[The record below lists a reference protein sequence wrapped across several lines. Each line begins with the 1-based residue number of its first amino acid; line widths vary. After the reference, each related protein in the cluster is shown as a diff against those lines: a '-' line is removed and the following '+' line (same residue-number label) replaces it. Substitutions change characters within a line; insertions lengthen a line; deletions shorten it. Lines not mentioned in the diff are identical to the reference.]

1 MNSLLF
7 ILITFFY
14 CYFFFQ
20 NKIKLGYLWVAAFC
34 FIYINYLLLQTS
46 VLNSMFEFQ
55 FFLFKLNFINF
66 YWIWS
71 LDFISLW
78 FVWLTIFLWIISILC
93 VWNLKYK
100 STFLLHL
107 LFLLNFILINVFFVS
122 DIFFFYVFF
131 EALLIPM
138 FLLIGVW
145 GSRER
150 RVYAAFIF
158 FLYTL
163 FGSLIMLFALF
174 LLYSHFGLLDSRLLY
189 LYNISEERQIIF
201 WLAFFVSVAIKVPM
215 FPVHIWLPEAHV
227 EAPTVGSIILAGILL
242 KLGVFGLI
250 KFLFPIFTYATFIMS
265 PYITILSLV
274 GVLYASFST
283 IIQIDMKKLVAYSS
297 IAHMNFAVLG
307 LFCFN
312 YQGFIGSLTLM
323 LSHGLVSSGLFFCV
337 NVLYERYK
345 TRLLLYF
352 GGLSVVMPLF
362 FFYFFVLILANM
374 SFPGTFSF
382 IGEFTVLIG
391 IAFDN
396 IFMAFLAGLSM
407 VFSAIYSLI
416 LFSAV
421 MLGKLN
427 NNFIKL
433 FGDLTKREFV
443 ILTILVFFV
452 IFFGLFAN
460 IILYGLYAISPFYL
474 DFILSYLI

>member
-1 MNSLLF
+1 MFLLF
-7 ILITFFY
+7 IISVLF
-14 CYFFFQ
+14 YFFFQ
-20 NKIKLGYLWVAAFC
+20 NKIKEGYLWLSSFI
-34 FIYINYLLLQTS
+34 FIYINYYLLQTS

-55 FFLFKLNFINF
+55 FYLFKLNFINF
-66 YWIWS
+66 YWLWS

-93 VWNLKYK
+93 IWNLKYK

-107 LFLLNFILINVFFVS
+107 LFFLNFILINVFFVS
-122 DIFFFYVFF
+122 DIFFFYIFF

-138 FLLIGVW
+138 FLLIGIW

-150 RVYAAFIF
+150 RIYAAFIF
-158 FLYTL
+158 FMYTL
-163 FGSLIMLFALF
+163 IGSMIMLFALF

-189 LYNISEERQIIF
+189 LYNISIERQIIF
-201 WLAFFVSVAIKVPM
+201 WIAFFISVAIKIPM

-227 EAPTVGSIILAGILL
+227 EAPTVGSIVLAGILL

-265 PYITILSLV
+265 PFLIILSLI

-297 IAHMNFAVLG
+297 IAHMNFAILG

-323 LSHGLVSSGLFFCV
+323 LSHGLVSGSLFFCV
-337 NVLYERYK
+337 NILYERYK

-352 GGLSVVMPLF
+352 GGLNILMPVFSF
-362 FFYFFVLILANM
+362 FFFILTLANM

-382 IGEFTVLIG
+382 IGEFSVLLG
-391 IAFDN
+391 IALDN
-396 IFMAFLAGLSM
+396 LFIAFFAGLSM

-416 LFSAV
+416 LFSSV
-421 MLGKLN
+421 MLGKIN
-427 NNFIKL
+427 NHFLKL
-433 FGDLTKREFV
+433 FSDLTKREFF
-443 ILTILVFFV
+443 ILLSLVFFI
-452 IFFGLFAN
+452 IFFGIVPN
-460 IILYGLYAISPFYL
+460 IILYGLYSISPFYL
-474 DFILSYLI
+474 DFIITYLF